1 MKLRRRFRFALP
13 LTLLAQAS
21 LLSLPSI
28 AQAQQARY
36 ALTCLGTNTGT
47 KISFQY
53 RWGDSGSWNEDTA
66 DPGKCTKMLWEYATP
81 GQNRSPKLSVRYDD
95 DYSSGVNV
103 VVTPLLSYA
112 AKDLNCERSG
122 KTYNFY
128 LKGSE
133 LVIRAED

>member
-1 MKLRRRFRFALP
+1 MKLRSRFRFALP

-21 LLSLPSI
+21 LLSLPSH
-28 AQAQQARY
+28 AQEARY

-66 DPGKCTKMLWEYATP
+66 DPGKWTKMMWEYASP

-95 DYSSGVNV
+95 DYTSRTRV
-103 VVTPLLSYA
+103 VVTPLVAYA

>member
-1 MKLRRRFRFALP
+1 M
-13 LTLLAQAS
+13 
-21 LLSLPSI
+21 
-28 AQAQQARY
+28 
-36 ALTCLGTNTGT
+36 
-47 KISFQY
+47 
-53 RWGDSGSWNEDTA
+53 
-66 DPGKCTKMLWEYATP
+66 MWEYATP

-95 DYSSGVNV
+95 DYSSGMNV